1 MSARLGHLGIIVRRY
16 RAAAAFYRRL
26 GLGESGREAFPQE
39 NVRIAFI
46 PVGNARIELLE
57 PLAPTGPLAR
67 FLSRRGEGIH
77 HLAFEVPDL
86 DQALARARAAGLRP
100 IDASPR
106 RGAGE
111 TRVAFLHPDAAH
123 GVLIELVE
131 ASQEQLSDD
140 HPG

>member
-1 MSARLGHLGIIVRRY
+1 VSARLGHLGIIVRRY

-26 GLGESGREAFPQE
+26 GLVERGREAFPGE

-46 PVGNARIELLE
+46 PVGNAGIELLE
-57 PLAPTGPLAR
+57 PLAPTGPLVR
-67 FLSRRGEGIH
+67 FLQRRGEGIH

-86 DQALARARAAGLRP
+86 DQALARAQAAGLRP

-106 RGAGE
+106 RGAGG

-131 ASQEQLSDD
+131 GSLEQLSDD

>member
-1 MSARLGHLGIIVRRY
+1 MRARLGHLGIIVRRY
-16 RAAAAFYRRL
+16 PAAAAFYRRL
-26 GLGESGREAFPQE
+26 GLVVGGREAFPRE

-46 PVGNARIELLE
+46 SVGDVRIELLE
-57 PLAPTGPLAR
+57 PLAPTGPLVR
-67 FLSRRGEGIH
+67 FLGKRGEGIH

-86 DQALARARAAGLRP
+86 DEGLARAQAAGLRP

-106 RGAGE
+106 RGAGG

-140 HPG
+140 HPA